1 MQDIRNVDY
10 ASEKYLYEAPT
21 YAVES
26 SIYLVAKNLRTARLR
41 RNLTLKEIAEKIGNW
56 VKVIHNAEQGK
67 TTISIVVCFVLLC
80 AYDLLQEVENLAN
93 LLKNEAGLR

>member
-41 RNLTLKEIAEKIGNW
+41 RNLTLKEIAEKIGN
-56 VKVIHNAEQGK
+56 
-67 TTISIVVCFVLLC
+67 
-80 AYDLLQEVENLAN
+80 
-93 LLKNEAGLR
+93 